1 MRSEA
6 YLEIGQKRL
15 YVAHERERIE
25 LIDLRIVRDDEQ
37 IADELLEP
45 LLESSAL
52 RALFERRLHLCN
64 QEQTVPDQEECVN
77 ET

>member
-52 RALFERRLHLCN
+52 RFSCMHSELLQATYPATLAVTCS
-64 QEQTVPDQEECVN
+64 
-77 ET
+77 